1 MWGEK
6 KTKIVAT
13 LSDFRAN
20 EEFVRGL
27 FEAGMDVV
35 RINSAHVT
43 EEGAAKIVEA
53 VRRVNPAIPVIL
65 DTKGPEIR
73 VTAVADEYGGAI
85 GFQTGERVKVRGTA
99 DGEPSTRDTI
109 YFNVATVVRDIAVG
123 ARLLIADGELELR
136 VTDKTDEELMCEFVR
151 GGTLRSRKSVNVPG
165 MKIDLPS
172 VTEKDRRFIEWA
184 VKNDVDFIAHSFV
197 RSAGDVHAVQE
208 ILDRYDSPIKIIS
221 KIENQQGI
229 DNLDEI
235 VEASYGVMVARG
247 DLGVEL
253 PAEAI
258 PNAQRRIV
266 ERCIAA
272 KRPVIIATQMLY
284 SMVRSPRPTRAEV
297 SDVASAIY
305 ERVDAVMLSDETAMG
320 DYPVEAV
327 STMSRVAREIEKDE
341 THFTPMIDMNMVSV
355 NHEISSYRRFSRSG
369 PNPSTSMQALACS
382 CQAMV
387 AARSPTILSCCS
399 LRFRAARNAGTR
411 NSRGTLSGS
420 ASARIRRAFSV
431 EGIPRSLGCIITAM
445 LCSASIR
452 WRLFTR
458 FSRSRPMPNSSCSAM
473 VMHHPVSSAT
483 LVRVTSSS
491 SSRLIFFFIC
501 FSLPTVKCPAQF
513 FKLLQRH
520 ILVPARLYHQVMG
533 RGLQAVPGLFLL
545 PVQLFDPPV
554 KLALVLFKRHSGIVP
569 PLPPAPAAAPGTG
582 SGGST
587 AG

>member
-99 DGEPSTRDTI
+99 NGEPSTRDTI

-197 RSAGDVHAVQE
+197 RSARDIRAVQD
-208 ILDRYDSPIKIIS
+208 ILDAHGSNIKIIS
-221 KIENQQGI
+221 KIENQEGL
-229 DNLDEI
+229 DNIDEI
-235 VEASYGVMVARG
+235 IEASYGIMVARG

-253 PAEAI
+253 PAEVI
-258 PNAQRRIV
+258 PNTQRRIV
-266 ERCIAA
+266 EKCICA

-284 SMVRSPRPTRAEV
+284 SMVKSPRPTRAEV

-320 DYPVEAV
+320 DFPVQSVE
-327 STMSRVAREIEKDE
+327 TMARIAREIERDE
-341 THFTPMIDMNMVSV
+341 THFKPMIDMDMVSV
-355 NHEISSYRRFSRSG
+355 NHEI
-369 PNPSTSMQALACS
+369 TAQL
-382 CQAMV
+382 
-387 AARSPTILSCCS
+387 ARSAVRASTNLPIKYVVLDTKTGRTGRYLAA
-399 LRFRAARNAGTR
+399 FRGRKTVMAVCYQLHAQ
-411 NSRGTLSGS
+411 
-420 ASARIRRAFSV
+420 RI
-431 EGIPRSLGCIITAM
+431 
-445 LCSASIR
+445 
-452 WRLFTR
+452 
-458 FSRSRPMPNSSCSAM
+458 
-473 VMHHPVSSAT
+473 
-483 LVRVTSSS
+483 
-491 SSRLIFFFIC
+491 
-501 FSLPTVKCPAQF
+501 
-513 FKLLQRH
+513 
-520 ILVPARLYHQVMG
+520 
-533 RGLQAVPGLFLL
+533 
-545 PVQLFDPPV
+545 
-554 KLALVLFKRHSGIVP
+554 LALSYGVVPILRNQELSDRYHFLVDALEFLDQYRKLDDGDLMAIV
-569 PLPPAPAAAPGTG
+569 
-582 SGGST
+582 GGSFGPDGG
-587 AG
+587 ASYVEIANVQNIRKRNEEIVAQHNC